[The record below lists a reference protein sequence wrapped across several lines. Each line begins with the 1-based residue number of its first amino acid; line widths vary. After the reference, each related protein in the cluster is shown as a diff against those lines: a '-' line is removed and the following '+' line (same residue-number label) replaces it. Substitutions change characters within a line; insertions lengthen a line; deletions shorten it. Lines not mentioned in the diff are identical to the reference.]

1 MRKLI
6 GIILAVLMLFSMIGC
21 TTAPSAQE
29 DAPATNSEQTATAEK
44 TM

>member
-21 TTAPSAQE
+21 TTAPSARGCPHNKQR
-29 DAPATNSEQTATAEK
+29 TNRHR
-44 TM
+44 